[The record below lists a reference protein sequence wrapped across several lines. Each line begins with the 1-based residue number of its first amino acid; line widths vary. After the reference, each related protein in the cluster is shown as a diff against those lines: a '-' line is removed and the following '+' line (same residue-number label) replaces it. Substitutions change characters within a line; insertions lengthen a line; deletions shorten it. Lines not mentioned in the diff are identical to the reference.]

1 MKPAFFMQAL
11 SPLKSNRKRMKM
23 TKKAI
28 TLSLGL
34 VVMGSAS
41 FAQNLSDA
49 KKAIDAEQY
58 AKATSMLKSL
68 VSSQAGK
75 GENYFNLGDV
85 YLHNEYVD
93 SAKAVFTKGITADP
107 KYALNYVGLGHV
119 DLATNNAASAKTNF
133 DKAIGLASKKD
144 HTPYLYIG
152 KAYLE
157 QDKPDF
163 AAALTNLTKADEVDA
178 SDKDPETFLAL
189 GDLYAAQKKNS
200 EALSNY
206 LRALNINE
214 GLVRAK
220 VQIGRMYK
228 ESRAFPESET
238 QLKEVITADPNYGPA
253 YREIAELY
261 MQWANFEPAHYA
273 EKSKQALEN
282 YKKYMDLTDKSFDTR
297 LRYAQFLFYAK
308 DFKALETE
316 TADIAKL
323 YPNNQKTLVI
333 NRLQA
338 YSAAENKNPESLK
351 LLTDFFAKN
360 ADTSRLIAADYLY
373 LGKAQLVAGQD
384 SLALKSIR
392 TAIAKDSTNV
402 EALED
407 VGKALYT
414 NKKYDQAAA
423 VYKDAIKLN
432 PNGKGS
438 LTNYYYLASADYFD
452 YANKDRDKKNPA
464 KTILVE
470 ADSALAHLNKVSPE
484 FTLAY
489 IMRARVARLMDDQT
503 NPKGLLVPYYEQYLD
518 LVTVK
523 KPELGAAEAEK
534 RNLVEAY
541 TNLGF
546 AYTPTDKAKAGDY
559 FKKALAIDPA
569 NANALAGAKQLAA
582 PAAKAPSKKK

>member
-1 MKPAFFMQAL
+1 
-11 SPLKSNRKRMKM
+11 MKM

-85 YLHNEYVD
+85 YLLNDYVD
-93 SAKAVFTKGITADP
+93 SAKAVFNKGIAAEP
-107 KYALNYVGLGHV
+107 KYALNYVGLGHA
-119 DLATNNAASAKTNF
+119 DLVANDAAAAKTNF
-133 DKAIGLASKKD
+133 DKAISLASKKD

-152 KAYLE
+152 KAYLA

-163 AAALTNLTKADEVDA
+163 EAALPNLQKADEVDA
-178 SDKDPETFLAL
+178 NDKDPETFLAL
-189 GDLYAAQKKNS
+189 GDFYALQKKNS

-206 LRALNINE
+206 LRAINMNE
-214 GLVRAK
+214 GLLRAK

-228 ESRAFPESET
+228 ESRAFPEAET
-238 QLKEVITADPNYGPA
+238 QLKEVIAADPNYGPA

-261 MQWANFEPAHYA
+261 MQWANFEPANFATKSA
-273 EKSKQALEN
+273 EAITN
-282 YKKYMDLTDKSFDTR
+282 FKKYIDLTDTSFDSR
-297 LRYAQFLFYAK
+297 LRYAQFLYYAK
-308 DFKALETE
+308 DYKALETE

-333 NRLQA
+333 NRLEA
-338 YSAAENKNPESLK
+338 YSAAENKSPNAAQLLK
-351 LLTDFFAKN
+351 DFFAKN
-360 ADTSRLIAADYLY
+360 TDTTRLLASDYLY
-373 LGKAQLVAGQD
+373 LGKAQLEAGEDDQ
-384 SLALKSIR
+384 ALINITK
-392 TAIAKDSTNV
+392 AVAKDSTNV
-402 EALED
+402 EALEE
-407 VGKALYT
+407 VGKALYN
-414 NKKYDQAAA
+414 NKKYAQAAT
-423 VYKDAIKLN
+423 VYKDAIRLN

-438 LTNYYYLASADYFD
+438 LTNYYYLASANYYN
-452 YANKDRDKKNPA
+452 YALADQAKENPDKKL
-464 KTILVE
+464 LVE
-470 ADSALAHLNKVSPE
+470 ADSALAHLNTTSPE

-489 IMRARVARLMDDQT
+489 IFRARVARYMDDET
-503 NPKGLLVPYYEQYLD
+503 SPKGLNVPYYEQYLD

-523 KPELGAAEAEK
+523 KPELGAADAEK

-546 AYTPTDKAKAGDY
+546 FYSAADKAKATDL
-559 FKKALAIDPA
+559 FNKALAIDPA
-569 NANALAGAKQLAA
+569 NANATAGLQQLT
-582 PAAKAPSKKK
+582 PAKAPAKAAAAKKK

>member
-1 MKPAFFMQAL
+1 
-11 SPLKSNRKRMKM
+11 M

-41 FAQNLSDA
+41 FAQNLNDA

-93 SAKAVFTKGITADP
+93 SAKAVFNKGIAADP
-107 KYALNYVGLGHV
+107 KYALNYVGLGQA
-119 DLATNNAASAKTNF
+119 DLASNNAASAKANF
-133 DKAIGLASKKD
+133 DKAISLASKKD

-152 KAYLE
+152 KAYLAQE
-157 QDKPDF
+157 KPDF
-163 AAALTNLTKADEVDA
+163 ATALTNLTKADEVDA
-178 SDKDPETFLAL
+178 ADKDPETFLAL

-200 EALSNY
+200 EALQNY
-206 LRALNINE
+206 MRALNINE
-214 GLVRAK
+214 GLLRAK

-238 QLKEVITADPNYGPA
+238 QLKDVITADPNYGPA

-308 DFKALETE
+308 DFKGLEAE
-316 TADIAKL
+316 TADIARL
-323 YPNNQKTLVI
+323 YPNNQKSVVI

-351 LLTDFFAKN
+351 LLTDFFAKTP
-360 ADTSRLIAADYLY
+360 DQSRLIAADYLY
-373 LGKAQLVAGQD
+373 LGKAQLTAGQD
-384 SLALKSIR
+384 SLALISIKK
-392 TAIAKDSTNV
+392 AIVKDSTYAD
-402 EALED
+402 ALED
-407 VGKALYT
+407 VGKAYY
-414 NKKYDQAAA
+414 NSKKFAEAAA
-423 VYKDAIKLN
+423 IYKDAIKAN

-438 LTNYYYLASADYFD
+438 LTNYYYLGSSNYFD
-452 YANKDRDKKNPA
+452 YANKDRAKKNPS

-470 ADSALAHLNKVSPE
+470 ADSAFAHLNKIAPE

-489 IMRARVARLMDDQT
+489 IMRGRVAGFMDDQA
-503 NPKGLLVPYYEQYLD
+503 NPKGLRAPFYEQYLD

-523 KPELGAAEAEK
+523 KPELGASEAEK
-534 RNLVEAY
+534 KNLIEAY

-546 AYTPTDKAKAGDY
+546 FYSPTDKAKATDM
-559 FKKALAIDPA
+559 FNKALAIDPT
-569 NANALAGAKQLAA
+569 NANALTGIKQLAA

>member
-1 MKPAFFMQAL
+1 
-11 SPLKSNRKRMKM
+11 MKM

-85 YLHNEYVD
+85 YLLNEYVD
-93 SAKAVFTKGITADP
+93 SAKAVFNKGIAAEP
-107 KYALNYVGLGHV
+107 KYALNYVGLGHA
-119 DLATNNAASAKTNF
+119 DLVANDAASAKTNF
-133 DKAIGLASKKD
+133 DKAISLASKKD

-152 KAYLE
+152 KAYLA

-163 AAALTNLTKADEVDA
+163 DAALPNLQKADEVDA
-178 SDKDPETFLAL
+178 NDKDPETFLAL
-189 GDLYAAQKKNS
+189 GDYYALQKKNS

-206 LRALNINE
+206 LRAINMNE
-214 GLVRAK
+214 GLLRAK

-228 ESRAFPESET
+228 ESRAFPEAET
-238 QLKEVITADPNYGPA
+238 QLKEVIAADPNYGPA

-261 MQWANFEPAHYA
+261 MQWANFEPANFATKSA
-273 EKSKQALEN
+273 EAITN
-282 YKKYMDLTDKSFDTR
+282 FKKYIDLTDTSFDSR
-297 LRYAQFLFYAK
+297 LRYAQFLYYAK
-308 DFKALETE
+308 DYKALETE

-338 YSAAENKNPESLK
+338 YSAAENKSPNAAQLLK
-351 LLTDFFAKN
+351 DFFAKN
-360 ADTSRLIAADYLY
+360 TDTTRLLASDYLY
-373 LGKAQLVAGQD
+373 LGKAQLEAGEDDQ
-384 SLALKSIR
+384 ALINITKAVS
-392 TAIAKDSTNV
+392 KDSTNV
-402 EALED
+402 EALEE
-407 VGKALYT
+407 VGKALYN
-414 NKKYDQAAA
+414 NKKYAQAAA
-423 VYKDAIKLN
+423 VYKDAIRLN

-438 LTNYYYLASADYFD
+438 LTNYYYLASANYYN
-452 YANKDRDKKNPA
+452 YALADQAKENPDKKL
-464 KTILVE
+464 LVE
-470 ADSALAHLNKVSPE
+470 ADSALAHLNTTSPE

-489 IMRARVARLMDDQT
+489 IFRARVARYMDDET
-503 NPKGLLVPYYEQYLD
+503 SPKGLNVPYYEQYLD

-523 KPELGAAEAEK
+523 KPELGAADAEK

-546 AYTPTDKAKAGDY
+546 FYSAADKAKATEL
-559 FKKALAIDPA
+559 FNKALAIDPA
-569 NANALAGAKQLAA
+569 NANATAGLQQLT
-582 PAAKAPSKKK
+582 PAKAPAKAAAAKKK

>member
-1 MKPAFFMQAL
+1 
-11 SPLKSNRKRMKM
+11 MKM

-41 FAQNLSDA
+41 FAQNLADA

-75 GENYFNLGDV
+75 AENYFSLGDV
-85 YLHNEYVD
+85 YLQNDYID
-93 SAKAVFTKGITADP
+93 SAKAVYTKGIAADP
-107 KYALNYVGLGHV
+107 KYALNYVGLGQA
-119 DLATNNAASAKTNF
+119 DLAANNAASAKTNF
-133 DKAIGLASKKD
+133 AKAIEVASKKD
-144 HTPYLYIG
+144 YLPYLYIG
-152 KAYLE
+152 KAYVA

-163 AAALTNLTKADEVDA
+163 AAALPMLQKADELD
-178 SDKDPETFLAL
+178 DKDKDAETFVAL
-189 GDLYAAQKKNS
+189 GDFYAAQKKNS

-206 LRALNINE
+206 LRALNMNE
-214 GLVRAK
+214 GLLRAK

-228 ESRAFPESET
+228 ESRAFPESES
-238 QLKEVITADPNYGPA
+238 QLKEVIAADHNYGPA

-261 MQWANFEPAHYA
+261 MQWANFEPANFA
-273 EKSKQALEN
+273 AKSTEAITN
-282 YKKYMDLTDKSFDTR
+282 YKKYLDLTDKSFDAR
-297 LRYAQFLFYAK
+297 LRYAQFLYYAK

-316 TADIAKL
+316 TADLAKL
-323 YPNNQKTLVI
+323 YPNNQKALVI
-333 NRLQA
+333 QRLQA

-360 ADTSRLIAADYLY
+360 PDTSRLIAADYLY
-373 LGKAQLVAGQD
+373 LGKAQLIANQD
-384 SLALKSIR
+384 SLALISI
-392 TAIAKDSTNV
+392 TKAVAKDSTNV

-407 VGKALYT
+407 VGKALY
-414 NKKYDQAAA
+414 NSKKYAQAAN
-423 VYKDAIKLN
+423 VYKDAIRLN

-438 LTNYYYLASADYFD
+438 LTNYYYLASANYYN
-452 YANKDRDKKNPA
+452 YALADQAKKNPDR
-464 KTILVE
+464 KLLVE
-470 ADSALAHLNKVSPE
+470 ADSALAFINRTSPE

-489 IMRARVARLMDDQT
+489 IFRGRVARYMDDQT
-503 NPKGLLVPYYEQYLD
+503 NPKGLSTPYYEQYVD

-523 KPELGAAEAEK
+523 KPELGASAPEK

-546 AYTPTDKAKAGDY
+546 FYSPTDKAKATDL
-559 FKKALAIDPA
+559 FNKALALDPA
-569 NANALAGAKQLAA
+569 NVNATTGLKQLTAPAPKAA
-582 PAAKAPSKKK
+582 PKKK

>member
-1 MKPAFFMQAL
+1 
-11 SPLKSNRKRMKM
+11 MKM

-68 VSSQAGK
+68 VNSQAGK
-75 GENYFNLGDV
+75 GENYFSLGEV
-85 YLHNEYVD
+85 YLKNDYVD
-93 SAKAVFTKGITADP
+93 SAKAVFNKGIAADT
-107 KYALNYVGLGHV
+107 KYALNYVGLGKAE
-119 DLATNNAASAKTNF
+119 LASNNATAAKADF
-133 DKAIGLASKKD
+133 DKAIAAASKKD
-144 HTPYLYIG
+144 YLPYLYIG
-152 KAYLE
+152 KAYVD

-163 AAALTNLTKADEVDA
+163 TAALPMLQKADELDA
-178 SDKDPETFLAL
+178 ADKDPETFVAL
-189 GDLYAAQKKNS
+189 GDFYAAQKKNS

-206 LRALNINE
+206 LRALNMNE
-214 GLVRAK
+214 GLLRAK

-238 QLKEVITADPNYGPA
+238 QLKEVIAADPNYGPA

-261 MQWANFEPAHYA
+261 MQWANFEPANFA
-273 EKSKQALEN
+273 AKSTEAITN
-282 YKKYMDLTDKSFDTR
+282 YKKYLDLTDKSFDAR
-297 LRYAQFLFYAK
+297 LRYAQFLYYAK

-316 TADIAKL
+316 TADLARL
-323 YPNNQKTLVI
+323 YPNNQKALVI
-333 NRLQA
+333 QRLQA

-360 ADTSRLIAADYLY
+360 TDTSRLIAADYLY
-373 LGKAQLVAGQD
+373 LGKAQLLANQD
-384 SLALKSIR
+384 SLALISI
-392 TAIAKDSTNV
+392 TKAVAKDSTNV

-407 VGKALYT
+407 VGKALYN
-414 NKKYDQAAA
+414 NKKYAQAAD
-423 VYKDAIKLN
+423 VYKNAIKLN

-438 LTNYYYLASADYFD
+438 LTNYYYMASANYYN
-452 YANKDRDKKNPA
+452 YAIADQAKKNPD
-464 KTILVE
+464 KKLLVE
-470 ADSALAHLNKVSPE
+470 ADSALAFINKTSPE

-489 IMRARVARLMDDQT
+489 IFRGRVARYMDDQT
-503 NPKGLLVPYYEQYLD
+503 NPKGLVIPFYQQYID

-523 KPELGAAEAEK
+523 KPELAAAPAEK
-534 RNLVEAY
+534 RNILEAY

-546 AYTPTDKAKAGDY
+546 AYSTTDKAKATEM
-559 FKKALAIDPA
+559 FNKALAIDPA
-569 NANALAGAKQLAA
+569 NANAAAGLKQLTA
-582 PAAKAPSKKK
+582 PAPKAATKKK